1 MKIIIIRN
9 YNDRGLLLAEGKAR
23 IVKSNHQEV
32 LSGQPVLTADFFSV
46 PTSGTYPLE
55 VQFFDL
61 STGPL
66 PTTTWDWDFG
76 DGSPHS
82 FIQDP
87 IHEYTSDDSYT
98 VSLTVGDGSTT
109 DNETKPDY
117 ITVTIPTIYYVNPG
131 SSTQDG
137 LTPETGA
144 HSVTSLQGLVSL
156 EDGDIIEFVDNGIAD
171 DSGAS
176 VSFSTTIKL
185 RSYSGNANKPTW
197 KLKGDGDWTY
207 NFALDFTGA
216 NKTVNIYDIKMICI
230 GRARIGF
237 STALDT
243 SSIDISRN
251 FFQNIYFRDHEFWYG
266 DKTIS
271 ITNNI
276 FTRSETFNEDFYISL
291 NRGEAQTELHQYIN
305 NNVFYDFP
313 NNAIDIGWQVH
324 AYVLNNIFL
333 GSGDACVVQH
343 GNPLEVSIRNNL
355 SFGITTP
362 PGGDYELLVDPL
374 LVSPETDDFVL
385 QYNSPCIS
393 AGVGRNTQI
402 SVPTT
407 DYDGAA
413 RDLDAPY
420 IGAFESATPEPVPP
434 APPDEAVSIIVDA
447 ISIPLFDNGSFSETV
462 SLDGNNYGI
471 SLSWNARAGAWF
483 MSIADG
489 NGNMLRTGIRLNVAY
504 PVKLQYNDVGLPAGD
519 FLLLDQKEETGLQEA
534 GRHDFTSGRKLELWY
549 LNETD

>member
-324 AYVLNNIFL
+324 AYVFNNIFL

>member
-1 MKIIIIRN
+1 
-9 YNDRGLLLAEGKAR
+9 
-23 IVKSNHQEV
+23 
-32 LSGQPVLTADFFSV
+32 
-46 PTSGTYPLE
+46 
-55 VQFFDL
+55 
-61 STGPL
+61 
-66 PTTTWDWDFG
+66 
-76 DGSPHS
+76 
-82 FIQDP
+82 
-87 IHEYTSDDSYT
+87 
-98 VSLTVGDGSTT
+98 
-109 DNETKPDY
+109 
-117 ITVTIPTIYYVNPG
+117 
-131 SSTQDG
+131 
-137 LTPETGA
+137 
-144 HSVTSLQGLVSL
+144 
-156 EDGDIIEFVDNGIAD
+156 
-171 DSGAS
+171 
-176 VSFSTTIKL
+176 
-185 RSYSGNANKPTW
+185 
-197 KLKGDGDWTY
+197 
-207 NFALDFTGA
+207 
-216 NKTVNIYDIKMICI
+216 
-230 GRARIGF
+230 
-237 STALDT
+237 
-243 SSIDISRN
+243 
-251 FFQNIYFRDHEFWYG
+251 
-266 DKTIS
+266 
-271 ITNNI
+271 
-276 FTRSETFNEDFYISL
+276 
-291 NRGEAQTELHQYIN
+291 
-305 NNVFYDFP
+305 
-313 NNAIDIGWQVH
+313 
-324 AYVLNNIFL
+324 
-333 GSGDACVVQH
+333 
-343 GNPLEVSIRNNL
+343 
-355 SFGITTP
+355 
-362 PGGDYELLVDPL
+362 LVDPL

>member
-216 NKTVNIYDIKMICI
+216 NKTVNIYDIKMICV

-324 AYVLNNIFL
+324 AYVFNNIFL

-402 SVPTT
+402 SVPAT